1 MEERSRWRALARR
14 WVPWLVA
21 AGALA
26 LLFLRYPP
34 GDVADAMSSGDALA
48 VAPWT
53 ALVAVL
59 VLATMGIAD
68 WLVFSAFATGLRPLD
83 VVRGRAGT
91 TILMTLHYGASV
103 GAYGVWLA
111 RRTGAGAAVSTA
123 AIAYQMLSDLC
134 ALCWFALATTLLWG
148 DALPQ
153 RGVIVAFCA
162 GGAAGTTLLLLVGGR
177 LVPRRLGSFVQGWR
191 AHGLARSGAS
201 IGLRVVTLAINVGG
215 TIAAARAFGL
225 DVPAGAMAAGLP
237 VIYIVGALPLN
248 VLGLGA
254 VTAAWVAVFDRFA
267 PGAEILAF
275 QLVWQALSIAMTV
288 ARGLPF
294 LPSVLRDIARDPPS

>member
-34 GDVADAMSSGDALA
+34 GEVADAMSGKDALA

-53 ALVAVL
+53 ALVAL
-59 VLATMGIAD
+59 LGLATMGVAD
-68 WLVFSAFATGLRPLD
+68 WLVFSAFASGLGPID

-103 GAYGVWLA
+103 GGYGVWLA

-134 ALCWFALATTLLWG
+134 ALCWFALGTTLLWG

-153 RGVIVAFCA
+153 REVVLAFCA
-162 GGAAGTTLLLLVGGR
+162 AGAGGTTLLLLLGGR
-177 LVPRRLGSFVQGWR
+177 VVPRRLGAFVRGWR
-191 AHGLARSGAS
+191 ALGPARSGAS
-201 IGLRVVTLAINVGG
+201 IALRVVTLAINVGG

-237 VIYIVGALPLN
+237 VVYIVGALPLN

-254 VTAAWVAVFDRFA
+254 VTAAWVAVFDGFA

-275 QLVWQALSIAMTV
+275 QFVWQALSIAMTV

-294 LPSVLRDIARDPPS
+294 LPSVLRDIARDPPA